1 MIEVREIRG
10 RNDLRKFIDIPW
22 SIYRDDPNWVPPLRG
37 SLLKTLMGVNNPL
50 FMCGPHTFFM
60 AYKDGAPAGRLLAG
74 INEKL
79 NREKEKKEGY
89 ISLFESIEV
98 EEAAFALLDRA
109 CGWLRERGMETVVGP
124 VSPTNGDDSRGLLI
138 EGFDGPP
145 VLMNSYNPSYYPDMF
160 EKYGFVKNMDLLAYY
175 LDPMAAPIERFQR
188 VVEYAMNKYRFR
200 VDRFDFKNLE
210 REVMDMK
217 KILDEAMPRAW
228 GHLTPP
234 SVEELRAEVNSL
246 KKYADNDLLYIARS
260 GDEPIGF
267 VFALPD
273 LNEVLM
279 KLNGRLFPLGVF
291 KYLWYK
297 GRVSGLRVFVQFVVP
312 SFHNKAV
319 NSAIFLKLMKEARRK
334 GYTRCE
340 GSTIAEMNIESRRSV
355 EGAGGRLYR
364 TYRIYKKQ
372 L

>member
-1 MIEVREIRG
+1 MIEIHEIVKKE
-10 RNDLRKFIDIPW
+10 DLKKFINMAW
-22 SIYRDDPNWVPPLRG
+22 EIYMDDPNWVPPLKG
-37 SLLKTLMGVNNPL
+37 GLLKTLMGVNNPL
-50 FMCGPHTFFM
+50 FMNGPHTFFM
-60 AYKDGAPAGRLLAG
+60 AYKDGKPAGRILTG

-79 NREKEKKEGY
+79 NTKKDKREGY
-89 ISLFESIEV
+89 VSLFETIEDK
-98 EEAAFALLDRA
+98 ETAFLLLDSA
-109 CGWLRERGMETVVGP
+109 SAWLKEKGMETMVGP
-124 VSPTNGDDSRGLLI
+124 VSPTNGDDSRGLLL

-145 VLMNSYNPSYYPDMF
+145 VLMNSYNPKYYNDFF
-160 EKYGFVKNMDLLAYY
+160 EEYGFVKDMDLLAYY
-175 LDPMAAPIERFQR
+175 VDPETVPQERFGR
-188 VVEYAMNKYRFR
+188 VVEYAMKRYNFK

-210 REVMDMK
+210 HEVGDIK

-234 SVEELRAEVNSL
+234 STEELYAEVNTL
-246 KKYADNDLLYIARS
+246 RKYADNDLLYIARS

-273 LNEVLM
+273 LNQVLK
-279 KLNGRLFPLGVF
+279 KLNGSLFPLGFF

-297 GRVSGLRVFVQFVVP
+297 PRVTGVRVFAQFVIP
-312 SFHNKAV
+312 KFQNKAV
-319 NSAIFLKLMKEARRK
+319 NGAIFYKMMVEAKRK
-334 GYTRCE
+334 GYTYCE

-364 TYRIYKKQ
+364 TYRMYRKE